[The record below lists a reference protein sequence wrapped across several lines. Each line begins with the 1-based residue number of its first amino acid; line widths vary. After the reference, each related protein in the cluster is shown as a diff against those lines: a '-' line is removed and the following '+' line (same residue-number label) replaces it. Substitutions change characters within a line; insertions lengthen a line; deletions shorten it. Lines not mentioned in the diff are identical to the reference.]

1 MASTLFLM
9 PDSWDLEL
17 DNNGNIAVATDT
29 YQQAQDICSSVRTL
43 LKDMYYQQDQGI
55 PYLEEIMGQSTYSIA
70 LYRQQLYEAAMSVDG
85 VVSATVNLALNN
97 RSLSGTIQFKNTQD
111 QTVAINL

>member
-29 YQQAQDICSSVRTL
+29 YQQAQDICSSVRTIRG
-43 LKDMYYQQDQGI
+43 DMYYQQNEGI
-55 PYLEEIMGQSTYSIA
+55 PYLQEMLGQSTYPLA
-70 LYRQQLYEAAMSVDG
+70 LYRQQIYEAAMSVDG
-85 VVSATVNLALNN
+85 VTSATVNLKLTDRVLN
-97 RSLSGTIQFKNTQD
+97 GTIQFKNTQNE
-111 QTVAINL
+111 TVVINL